1 MAGNPFRKARSFGSL
16 SVKSRPRVEMSLV
29 GLTGGRWAPRSGA
42 LLTVSGLTVS
52 GLAVSGLG
60 VSVLAIAP
68 PAALATSVA
77 ADLLAQAAPVPQSK
91 RVDAA
96 TTLQLKVR
104 RLPDA
109 IELVIE
115 GTGPGPQLQQSGSGP
130 AWQGQVITAIPAA
143 LRAGPQQLSL
153 PEVGLQSIAF
163 SGSGR
168 LFSLT
173 VNPSPG
179 VNLGRPVVSSDGRDL
194 ILTFASPVPQAR
206 LQVSRPNLAQP
217 GAVPLPTYAPPLQA
231 RAVAPPLGDM
241 AVGSMTLRN
250 PGYVNLSGPPVTMTL
265 KNAPAKDALMA
276 LAQLGGYGFA
286 YVADTT
292 KPGLGGGPVDA
303 MDPGSRPISL
313 TFRGEGFGRAFNTA
327 LLAAGLQGKREG
339 NMILAGPNALSKTF
353 GPQLSKIYR
362 LNQVGPNQ
370 AADYLANLG
379 ASVTKTNTITTAVTQ
394 GGDLQQPAGA
404 PNSATTQTT
413 TITSVEAY
421 GATSGPLLGVRA
433 TTDTRLGTITLV
445 GDPAIVGVAEQYLK
459 KLDLRQRQVALNVRI
474 LDVNLTNVSE
484 IDNSFALRWGNNFIV
499 NDSGTLLGAFGQNL
513 PPTETSF
520 ARQTG
525 SPLET
530 FSRGS
535 DSASSSSRGLEITNV
550 TARNLTDSQILDIN
564 QQLDR
569 VGGFRLE
576 RLDEGQSL
584 QVVKLDGA
592 SDNITEN
599 TQRRIERVLSRNL
612 GRDVRTSRNSTT
624 STNASR
630 SLTGS
635 VRPNPGGFYGSDT
648 FFDFVRAQIQ
658 SGSTKLL
665 ASPTLILQD
674 NPSLL
679 REGSETAGSSGGSG
693 QSSGSGSGTD
703 SGSSTSQGIV
713 NIGLDSA
720 IGRRRANEGVV
731 RVGTNVV
738 TGYETETPAQGGNV
752 VCTPTLS
759 TAGLVL
765 GARVEKIDDNGFVT
779 FVLSPSVSA
788 ITDQETAP
796 QGCGSNL
803 NILSVRSLDTG
814 ALRVRDGQTLIMTGV
829 ISEFD
834 RQEVSKWPILGD
846 IPLIGQFFRSTSGSK
861 EKRELVIM
869 VTPRIIN
876 DEQGGV
882 YGYGYQP
889 GTSAGRDFFGTVTN
903 GGSSY

>member
-1 MAGNPFRKARSFGSL
+1 M
-16 SVKSRPRVEMSLV
+16 
-29 GLTGGRWAPRSGA
+29 
-42 LLTVSGLTVS
+42 
-52 GLAVSGLG
+52 
-60 VSVLAIAP
+60 
-68 PAALATSVA
+68 
-77 ADLLAQAAPVPQSK
+77 PQSR

-96 TTLQLKVR
+96 TTVQLKVR

-130 AWQGQVITAIPAA
+130 GWQGQVITAMPAV
-143 LRAGPQQLSL
+143 LRVGPQQLSL
-153 PEVGLQSIAF
+153 PEVGFQSISF
-163 SGSGR
+163 SGVDR
-168 LFSLT
+168 VFSLT
-173 VNPSPG
+173 VSPSPG
-179 VNLGRPVVSSDGRDL
+179 VNLGRPVVSADGRDL

-206 LQVSRPNLAQP
+206 LEVSRFNLAQP
-217 GAVPLPTYAPPLQA
+217 GAVPLPSYAPPLQP

-250 PGYVNLSGPPVTMTL
+250 PGYVMLSGPPVTMTL

-286 YVADTT
+286 YVAESSATGAT
-292 KPGLGGGPVDA
+292 AAAGP
-303 MDPGSRPISL
+303 DPGSRPISL
-313 TFRGEGFGRAFNTA
+313 TFRNETYARAFNTA

-339 NMILAGPNALSKTF
+339 SMILAGPNALSKTF

-362 LNQVGPNQ
+362 LNQVSPNA

-379 ASVTKTNTITTAVTQ
+379 ATVTKTNTITTSVTQ
-394 GGDLQQPAGA
+394 GGDLQQPTGA
-404 PNSATTQTT
+404 PNNATTQTSS
-413 TITSVEAY
+413 ITSVEAY
-421 GATSGPLLGVRA
+421 GASTGPLLGLRA
-433 TTDTRLGTITLV
+433 TTDTRLATITLV
-445 GDPAIVGVAEQYLK
+445 GDPAVVGVAEQYLK

-474 LDVNLTNVSE
+474 LDVNLTNQSE
-484 IDNSFALRWGNNFIV
+484 IENSFAFRWGNNFIV
-499 NDSGTLLGAFGQNL
+499 NDNGSLLGAFGRDL

-520 ARQTG
+520 VRQA
-525 SPLET
+525 SAPLET
-530 FSRGS
+530 ISRGS
-535 DSASSSSRGLEITNV
+535 DSASSSSRGLELTNV
-550 TARNLTDSQILDIN
+550 SARNLTDSQILDIN
-564 QQLDR
+564 RQLDQ

-584 QVVKLDGA
+584 QVVQQNGV
-592 SDNITEN
+592 SDNITDN

-612 GRDVRTSRNSTT
+612 GRNVRTTRNLSSSSRAST
-624 STNASR
+624 
-630 SLTGS
+630 SLSGS
-635 VRPNPGGFYGSDT
+635 VRPNPAGLYGSDT

-679 REGSETAGSSGGSG
+679 REGSETASSSGGSS
-693 QSSGSGSGTD
+693 QSGDSGSD
-703 SGSSTSQGIV
+703 SGSSSQGIV

-738 TGYETETPAQGGNV
+738 TGYSTETPAQGGNV

-788 ITDQETAP
+788 VTDQETAP

-846 IPLIGQFFRSTSGSK
+846 IPLIGQFFRATSGQK

-869 VTPRIIN
+869 VTPRIVN

-889 GTSAGRDFFGTVTN
+889 GTAAGRDFFGTTIQ
-903 GGSSY
+903 GGVPGGGAPN

>member
-1 MAGNPFRKARSFGSL
+1 MGFP
-16 SVKSRPRVEMSLV
+16 V
-29 GLTGGRWAPRSGA
+29 GTSAVCSGF
-42 LLTVSGLTVS
+42 V
-52 GLAVSGLG
+52 
-60 VSVLAIAP
+60 
-68 PAALATSVA
+68 
-77 ADLLAQAAPVPQSK
+77 LLAAPGLSTLPAVAVALNGDALIAQAPSVPQSQ

-96 TTLQLKVR
+96 TTVQLRVR
-104 RLPDA
+104 RLPNA

-115 GTGPGPQLQQSGSGP
+115 GTGPGPQLQQSSSGGP
-130 AWQGQVITAIPAA
+130 AWQGQVITATPAA
-143 LRAGPQQLSL
+143 LRVGPQQLSL
-153 PEVGLQSIAF
+153 PEVGLQSIGFTGA
-163 SGSGR
+163 GR
-168 LFSLT
+168 VFSLT

-179 VNLGRPVVSSDGRDL
+179 VNLGRPVVSADGRNL

-206 LQVSRPNLAQP
+206 LEVSRANLAQP
-217 GAVPLPTYAPPLQA
+217 GAVPLPTYAPPLQP

-286 YVADTT
+286 YVGEPARS
-292 KPGLGGGPVDA
+292 GSGGGPVDGQ
-303 MDPGSRPISL
+303 DPGSRPISL
-313 TFRGEGFGRAFNTA
+313 TFRGESYGRAFNTA
-327 LLAAGLQGKREG
+327 LLAASLQGKREG

-421 GATSGPLLGVRA
+421 GATSGPLLGLRA

-445 GDPAIVGVAEQYLK
+445 GDPPVVGVAEQYLK

-474 LDVNLTNVSE
+474 LDVNLANQSE
-484 IDNSFALRWGNNFIV
+484 IENSFAFRWGDNFIV
-499 NDSGTLLGAFGQNL
+499 SDNGTLLGAFGQNL
-513 PPTETSF
+513 PPSEGSF
-520 ARQTG
+520 NRQTAP
-525 SPLET
+525 PLERIT
-530 FSRGS
+530 RGS
-535 DSASSSSRGLEITNV
+535 NSSSSSSRGLEITN
-550 TARNLTDSQILDIN
+550 LTTRDLSDRQVVDIN

-569 VGGFRLE
+569 IGGFRLE
-576 RLDEGQSL
+576 RLEEGQSL
-584 QVVKLDGA
+584 QVVQENGV
-592 SDNITEN
+592 SDNISNN
-599 TQRRIERVLSRNL
+599 TQRRIERVLERSL
-612 GRDVRTSRNSTT
+612 GRDVTTSRRRST
-624 STNASR
+624 STNAS
-630 SLTGS
+630 SSFDGS
-635 VRPNPGGFYGSDT
+635 VRPNPGGLYGSDT
-648 FFDFVRAQIQ
+648 FFDFVRAQII
-658 SGSTKLL
+658 SGTTKLL

-679 REGSETAGSSGGSG
+679 REGSETASSSGGSG
-693 QSSGSGSGTD
+693 QSSGSGSG
-703 SGSSTSQGIV
+703 SGSGTGSSSQGIV

-738 TGYETETPAQGGNV
+738 TGYETETPSQGGNV

-788 ITDQETAP
+788 VTDIEQAP

-846 IPLIGQFFRSTSGSK
+846 IPLIGQFFRSTSGQK

-869 VTPRIIN
+869 VTPRVVN

-889 GTSAGRDFFGTVTN
+889 GTAAGRDFFGTVTN
-903 GGSSY
+903 GGASY